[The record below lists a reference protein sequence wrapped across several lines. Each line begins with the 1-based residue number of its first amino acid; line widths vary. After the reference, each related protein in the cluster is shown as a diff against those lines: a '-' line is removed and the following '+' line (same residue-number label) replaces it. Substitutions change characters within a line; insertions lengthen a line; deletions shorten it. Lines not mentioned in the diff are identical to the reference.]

1 MLSHTNPDVNDA
13 VINVANLVISRT
25 TNSFFSMEINQCHK
39 RLNKFIKGDGEAIS
53 FTEDEE

>member
-25 TNSFFSMEINQCHK
+25 TNPFFSMEINQFHK
-39 RLNKFIKGDGEAIS
+39 RLNKFIKGDGEAIG